1 VNFRGFRAAP
11 NDLRQ
16 QPPMIDEFGIDEQRE
31 TGFGTGLRAHLG
43 YGRLEGP
50 EIQAEPEAP
59 AELEPVEWQGDPEPI
74 PEILGLEQRARELD
88 ALAAQLAEREQQ
100 LRDLEAELAQEAQQ
114 LAAADAVRTAERRPV
129 REVLREHAEQYA
141 EQLVLT
147 FEQALDATAPDGGP
161 DFATRLTA
169 LRLLLAEAYG
179 EPSPGRPAEGT
190 SAVEDELAELRRR
203 RGLA

>member
-1 VNFRGFRAAP
+1 
-11 NDLRQ
+11 
-16 QPPMIDEFGIDEQRE
+16 MIDEFTIDEQRE

-43 YGRLEGP
+43 YRRD
-50 EIQAEPEAP
+50 EAPGVDADPAPP
-59 AELEPVEWQGDPEPI
+59 AELEPVEWEGEPK
-74 PEILGLEQRARELD
+74 PVPDILGLEQRARELD
-88 ALAAQLAEREQQ
+88 ALAAGLADRERRLHE
-100 LRDLEAELAQEAQQ
+100 LEAELAHEAQQ

-147 FEQALDATAPDGGP
+147 FEQALDAIAPDGGP
-161 DFATRLTA
+161 DFATRLAA

-179 EPSPGRPAEGT
+179 EPARGQAAQGT

>member
-1 VNFRGFRAAP
+1 MSVNS
-11 NDLRQ
+11 RQ
-16 QPPMIDEFGIDEQRE
+16 MIDEFGIDEQRE

-43 YGRLEGP
+43 YGRLDG
-50 EIQAEPEAP
+50 AP
-59 AELEPVEWQGDPEPI
+59 DVDADPALPDELETVAWEGEPQPL
-74 PEILGLEQRARELD
+74 PEILGLEQRARELEELAV
-88 ALAAQLAEREQQ
+88 ALTERE
-100 LRDLEAELAQEAQQ
+100 RRVAELEAELADESQR
-114 LAAADAVRTAERRPV
+114 LAAADAIRTDERRPV

-179 EPSPGRPAEGT
+179 EPAPGRSAEGT

>member
-1 VNFRGFRAAP
+1 
-11 NDLRQ
+11 
-16 QPPMIDEFGIDEQRE
+16 MIDEFGIDEQRE

-43 YGRLEGP
+43 YNAHEAPDAG
-50 EIQAEPEAP
+50 AEPGPP
-59 AELEPVEWQGDPEPI
+59 AELEAVAWVGDPEPV
-74 PEILGLEQRARELD
+74 PEIVGLEQRSRELE
-88 ALAAQLAEREQQ
+88 ALAEELAERERR
-100 LRDLEAELAQEAQQ
+100 LNELEAELAHEAQQ
-114 LAAADAVRTAERRPV
+114 LAAADSMRTAERRPV
-129 REVLREHAEQYA
+129 RDVLREHAEQYA

-147 FEQALDATAPDGGP
+147 FEQALDATAPDGAP

-179 EPSPGRPAEGT
+179 EHSPGRPAEST

>member
-1 VNFRGFRAAP
+1 
-11 NDLRQ
+11 
-16 QPPMIDEFGIDEQRE
+16 MIDEFGIDEQRE

-43 YGRLEGP
+43 YGRLDGP
-50 EIQAEPEAP
+50 PDVDADPDLP
-59 AELEPVEWQGDPEPI
+59 GELETVEWEGDPQAL
-74 PEILGLEQRARELD
+74 PEILGLEQRARELE
-88 ALAAQLAEREQQ
+88 ALAAELAERE
-100 LRDLEAELAQEAQQ
+100 RRVNALEAELAEESQR
-114 LAAADAVRTAERRPV
+114 LAAADAVRTDERRPV

-169 LRLLLAEAYG
+169 IRLLLSEAYG
-179 EPSPGRPAEGT
+179 EPGSGRAAEGT